1 MRAIR
6 VARRPRP
13 CYGRGMSDQKT
24 LNPRAWADLLLLSL
38 LWGASFLSI
47 RVALDELG
55 VMWVVAH
62 RVGWAALILWGYVLL
77 RRLPVPRAPAIW
89 GAFAVMGLLNNVIPF
104 GLMAWG
110 QLHIETGLTSILN
123 AATAVF
129 AVLVAATLFRD
140 ERLTTRRLA
149 GVSLGFAGVVIIIGP
164 AALLSLDLRSLGQIA
179 VLGGAMSYALAASWA
194 RVALAGLRPE
204 MAAAGMLAASAAI
217 MVPLAWAVEGAPD
230 PDLSSRSWAA
240 IGYYAVF
247 STALAYLLYY
257 RVLAAAGAGNAAL
270 VTLLIPPVAITL
282 GAVVLGEALPPRA
295 FAGFAVL
302 AAGLIVL
309 NGRRPLPL
317 SMRRRGG

>member
-1 MRAIR
+1 MT
-6 VARRPRP
+6 
-13 CYGRGMSDQKT
+13 DQKT
-24 LNPRAWADLLLLSL
+24 LTPRAWVDLLLLSL
-38 LWGASFLSI
+38 LWGGSFLSV

-55 VMWVVAH
+55 VLWVVAH
-62 RVGWAALILWGYVLL
+62 RVGWAALILWAYVLARGL
-77 RRLPVPRAPAIW
+77 ALPRRPGVW

-129 AVLVAATLFRD
+129 AVLVAAALFRD
-140 ERLTTRRLA
+140 ERLSARRLA
-149 GVSLGFAGVVIIIGP
+149 GVTLGFAGVTVIIGP
-164 AALLSLDLRSLGQIA
+164 AALLSLDLRSWGQIA
-179 VLGGAMSYALAASWA
+179 VLGGAFSYALAATWA
-194 RVALAGLRPE
+194 RVALSGLRPE
-204 MAAAGMLAASAAI
+204 TAAAGMLAASAAI
-217 MVPLAWAVEGAPD
+217 MVPLAWLFEGAPQAV
-230 PDLSSRSWAA
+230 LAYRTWAA

-270 VTLLIPPVAITL
+270 VTLLIPPVAVAL
-282 GAVVLGEALPPRA
+282 GATVLGEALPPRT

-302 AAGLIVL
+302 AAGLVLL
-309 NGRRPLPL
+309 NGRLPLPL